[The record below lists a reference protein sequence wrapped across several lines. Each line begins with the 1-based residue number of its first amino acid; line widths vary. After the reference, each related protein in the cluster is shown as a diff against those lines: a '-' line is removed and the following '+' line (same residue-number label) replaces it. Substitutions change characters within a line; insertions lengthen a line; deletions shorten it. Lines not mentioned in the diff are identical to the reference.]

1 MGGWRRKWLTEQ
13 PVSQTGTD
21 PTELHVEV
29 LFHGNFMTKLLG
41 EQSTILILT
50 LIGKARVLRRTLRE
64 LD

>member
-1 MGGWRRKWLTEQ
+1 MGGWRRKWFTEQ

-29 LFHGNFMTKLLG
+29 LFRGSFMTKLLG

-50 LIGKARVLRRTLRE
+50 DWKGESAKAHFKRA
-64 LD
+64 